1 MSNEV
6 DMYDDV
12 KKKVAAL
19 LEKPHPQLWVE
30 IKENEVLL
38 RVQPT
43 RYDDNPVFYNP
54 DSDSRYADGSGN
66 TAVLYLASS
75 AELAIAETIQQGS
88 SGPGTPVMRSEVE
101 ERSLHYLKVARPLRM
116 VDAGMVISCLGKRPG
131 DVTQPKGQGSEGYS
145 LPQAI
150 SAACCEHDGEPIDGL
165 VYRSGVYDPAG
176 TPHAGRN
183 LVLFEGRGLQVIPLN
198 SIPLAQLVLS
208 GDKTVF
214 EFLEDRQLDVE

>member
-116 VDAGMVISCLGKRPG
+116 VDAGMVISCLVARDTHSHRLSVLP
-131 DVTQPKGQGSEGYS
+131 VVSMTANLSMAWSIALAFMTQRVRRM
-145 LPQAI
+145 LVVI
-150 SAACCEHDGEPIDGL
+150 WCCL
-165 VYRSGVYDPAG
+165 RGV
-176 TPHAGRN
+176 
-183 LVLFEGRGLQVIPLN
+183 VC
-198 SIPLAQLVLS
+198 
-208 GDKTVF
+208 K
-214 EFLEDRQLDVE
+214 